1 MTKHHSRIA
10 VVNYQSKV
18 TIFVKLRNHWASRFE
33 ACLGKTFL
41 WVTSVEDRNLSK
53 IMKFITWLRY
63 LIFLISLSQSD
74 AINKIFCDLL
84 TSVPFPALAAV
95 QLSILWVL
103 IGCLTYISLV
113 WLAVAVTLVFTPE
126 WSFFIWEDAL
136 QNHFPCEVLIL
147 SSCDETNLD
156 VGLHLSF
163 FNKTEKNPGF
173 HAFST
178 YACHFPTTDFSF
190 WKLELESDGGKL
202 VSSHV
207 SGQVYVLVRGK
218 KITCFYN
225 KCIVWYKLL

>member
-10 VVNYQSKV
+10 VVNYQSKI

-33 ACLGKTFL
+33 ACLGKPFL

-53 IMKFITWLRY
+53 IMK
-63 LIFLISLSQSD
+63 
-74 AINKIFCDLL
+74 
-84 TSVPFPALAAV
+84 
-95 QLSILWVL
+95 SILWVL

-136 QNHFPCEVLIL
+136 QNQFPCEVLIL

-190 WKLELESDGGKL
+190 WKLEPESDGGKL

>member
-1 MTKHHSRIA
+1 
-10 VVNYQSKV
+10 
-18 TIFVKLRNHWASRFE
+18 
-33 ACLGKTFL
+33 
-41 WVTSVEDRNLSK
+41 
-53 IMKFITWLRY
+53 MKFITWLRY

-103 IGCLTYISLV
+103 IGCLTCISLV

-218 KITCFYN
+218 KSRVSIISALFDTSCCRLTGNDSPHELFQLN
-225 KCIVWYKLL
+225 PHWQGKKLTSLT